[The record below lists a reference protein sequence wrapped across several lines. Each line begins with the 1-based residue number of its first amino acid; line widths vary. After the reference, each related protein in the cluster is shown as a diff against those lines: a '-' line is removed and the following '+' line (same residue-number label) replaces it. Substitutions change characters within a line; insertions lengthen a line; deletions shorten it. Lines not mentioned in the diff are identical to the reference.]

1 MNKPQSID
9 EAITLLTKL
18 VGWAESSFNIKRL
31 DFNRVAASERSLYE
45 EAMKMVTDAIKKGEL
60 TRDEFERRVG
70 LE

>member
-1 MNKPQSID
+1 MNKIKSID
-9 EAITLLTKL
+9 EAITSLTKL

-31 DFNRVAASERSLYE
+31 DFNRVAASERAHYE

-70 LE
+70 LD